1 MAVMGTAERKPAVE
15 ICAMERPLTG
25 STVLEA
31 ETICLP
37 RS

>member
-15 ICAMERPLTG
+15 IWAMERPFG
-25 STVLEA
+25 PTVEEA